1 MSYLPVRLQPGDDLR
16 KFLEQLSRSFPTQS
30 GFVVSGIGSLS
41 NASIRL
47 ADQSAETLIQG
58 PLELVSI
65 SGSLSQGGAHIHL
78 SVADASGQVKGGHL
92 GYGTLVRTTA
102 EILLTSLDAWTLVRE
117 MDEVTGFKELV
128 VRPAFQR

>member
-30 GFVVSGIGSLS
+30 GFVVFGIGSLS

-102 EILLTSLDAWTLVRE
+102 EILLASLDAWTLVRE